1 MRTTVSY
8 LLYGIGILGF
18 LFALARTYYRVWE
31 LRKERE
37 APGRKSRPR
46 ADGQESEDK
55 PTKI

>member
-1 MRTTVSY
+1 MRLAISH

-18 LFALARTYYRVWE
+18 LFALARTYYRVWK
-31 LRKERE
+31 LGKERE

-46 ADGQESEDK
+46 PEDEDK